1 MKKISVILLI
11 LGMVFNLNLVS
22 HCAYISPE
30 ALKSAYVNESSWL
43 IDKLEE
49 KIEESGDI
57 DLSTCSNWKKEVL
70 ATYRCI
76 DEKSPDSD
84 NIADILKNDEI
95 VNLAIQ
101 VGNDDFLEDAA
112 KLTAS
117 IEFKTHVDNITEAIN
132 SITEPANM
140 EYEIKLYGLSC
151 DPDGYTQKIQRL
163 EETIKKVKESGNPNP
178 VVGDFC
184 FDENTKIYISVIEDY
199 TYGFILVDNSN
210 NKLFWCCKTVREF
223 EEGQLYKLS
232 DVLDAHKK
240 FVKNMADFKS
250 GRIGWF

>member
-1 MKKISVILLI
+1 MKKISVIPLI

-22 HCAYISPE
+22 SCAYISPE
-30 ALKSAYVNESSWL
+30 ALKSAYINEDSWL
-43 IDKLEE
+43 INKLEE
-49 KIEESGDI
+49 KIKESDDI
-57 DLSTCSNWKKEVL
+57 DLSTHSDWKKEVL

-76 DEKSPDSD
+76 DEKSPESD

-95 VNLAIQ
+95 VSLTIQ
-101 VGNDDFLEDAA
+101 VGYDELIEDDAE
-112 KLTAS
+112 LTAS
-117 IEFKTHVDNITEAIN
+117 IKFKTPVDNVIEAIN
-132 SITEPANM
+132 RKTKPVDM
-140 EYEIKLYGLSC
+140 EYEIKFYGLSC

-163 EETIKKVKESGNPNP
+163 EETIKKVKESRKLNS

-184 FDENTKIYISVIEDY
+184 FNENTKIYIAVIEDY
-199 TYGFILVDNSN
+199 TYGFILVDERK

-232 DVLDAHKK
+232 DVLNAHKK